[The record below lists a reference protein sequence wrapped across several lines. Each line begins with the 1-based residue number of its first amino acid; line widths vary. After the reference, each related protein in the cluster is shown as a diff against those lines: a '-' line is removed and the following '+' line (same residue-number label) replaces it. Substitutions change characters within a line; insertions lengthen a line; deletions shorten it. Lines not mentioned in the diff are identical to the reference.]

1 MLILGRSGAPA
12 IMGGA
17 FYRDELVKEN
27 GSWKFISRKI
37 EFDPLTV

>member
-1 MLILGRSGAPA
+1 MLMLGRSGAPA

-17 FYRDELVKEN
+17 VYRDELAKEN
-27 GSWKFISRKI
+27 GSWEFKSRRM